1 MIWRKKEK
9 KKAQYQFN
17 SERVFLVAT
26 QPAKTAYSY
35 FQTSSVGLSEEE
47 IGQLQNFVKKG
58 NTVAAYNE
66 HLCGFQK
73 QYTDAEEMY
82 TLEEL
87 LEELHICRPVDT
99 NAALLDVKILEGE
112 DKYALFL
119 LNLSSLK

>member
-47 IGQLQNFVKKG
+47 IGQRQSAMVKMKSHESKRRIHSYFSS
-58 NTVAAYNE
+58 VRSS
-66 HLCGFQK
+66 
-73 QYTDAEEMY
+73 
-82 TLEEL
+82 
-87 LEELHICRPVDT
+87 IR
-99 NAALLDVKILEGE
+99 
-112 DKYALFL
+112 
-119 LNLSSLK
+119 LSVC

>member
-47 IGQLQNFVKKG
+47 IGQRQS
-58 NTVAAYNE
+58 AYGKNDGAGC
-66 HLCGFQK
+66 HLSGHRCSNG
-73 QYTDAEEMY
+73 
-82 TLEEL
+82 
-87 LEELHICRPVDT
+87 P
-99 NAALLDVKILEGE
+99 
-112 DKYALFL
+112 
-119 LNLSSLK
+119 S

>member
-47 IGQLQNFVKKG
+47 IGQRQS
-58 NTVAAYNE
+58 AYGKNE
-66 HLCGFQK
+66 RRIHSYFSSVRSS
-73 QYTDAEEMY
+73 
-82 TLEEL
+82 
-87 LEELHICRPVDT
+87 IR
-99 NAALLDVKILEGE
+99 
-112 DKYALFL
+112 
-119 LNLSSLK
+119 LSVC

>member
-47 IGQLQNFVKKG
+47 MTASAV
-58 NTVAAYNE
+58 NTPINGLMNVRMKSTS
-66 HLCGFQK
+66 GFFFCSR
-73 QYTDAEEMY
+73 E
-82 TLEEL
+82 
-87 LEELHICRPVDT
+87 IS
-99 NAALLDVKILEGE
+99 
-112 DKYALFL
+112 FL
-119 LNLSSLK
+119 P

>member
-47 IGQLQNFVKKG
+47 IGQRQSAYGKNEISREQKKNPLVLFIRTFINPFIG
-58 NTVAAYNE
+58 VLTALANNITRYQFRNINLLTSRKPLYE
-66 HLCGFQK
+66 TGIFDHLHQ
-73 QYTDAEEMY
+73 
-82 TLEEL
+82 
-87 LEELHICRPVDT
+87 
-99 NAALLDVKILEGE
+99 
-112 DKYALFL
+112 
-119 LNLSSLK
+119 